1 MGRWCY
7 PIENKN
13 MTQKRTYAY
22 YIFIILSF
30 CLSCAPAAPQP
41 TGILQGHV
49 TIGPLVPVQRVGIPD
64 PTPAPEVYAA
74 RQMVI
79 FSADGRNEIARAD
92 ISPQGNYS
100 IELPAG
106 DYTVDINRLGI
117 DFAAG
122 FPATVNIHPDQTTV
136 LDVDIDT
143 GIR

>member
-1 MGRWCY
+1 MSRVRTLAFCGFILLVICIACK
-7 PIENKN
+7 PI
-13 MTQKRTYAY
+13 
-22 YIFIILSF
+22 S
-30 CLSCAPAAPQP
+30 PQA

-49 TIGPLVPVQRVGIPD
+49 TIGPLVPVQREGVPD
-64 PTPAPEVYAA
+64 PTPAPEVYTA
-74 RQMVI
+74 RQIVI
-79 FSADGRNEIARAD
+79 FSANGRIEIARAD
-92 ISPQGNYS
+92 INPQGNYS

-122 FPATVNIHPDQTTV
+122 FPATVNIHPGRTTV